1 MGEIR
6 TAETIQEQRRQQCQM
21 STLCVLG
28 SSVLTTLIIMLAFP
42 AKVVVP
48 ASEPAKPAAK
58 PYPAACSAHTN
69 CADQQGDCCP
79 TNAGI
84 LMGCCS
90 QINAE
95 TNLSPFHGMCYAPT
109 PAKNVTTLPT
119 DDYMAKWAQPLWGAG
134 GSNRDDLNAIRQM
147 GFRVLRVYGNDP
159 RLSHVGF
166 LNRCKALG
174 LKVVVAFSDWPYTQD
189 PDGMC
194 ATAPPYSCFAE
205 VRQQFSAMLANG
217 FVWRDMKNGGEAQ
230 YHPAIEAIILINEPE
245 LKITYQGQIAK
256 ESLSKGYYTKVL
268 LSALDGAL
276 SAESDLK
283 LAGPKPPFTVVHSF
297 STCESCISSVAGNKA
312 GEVPV
317 GNHAALGFFYDFV
330 LGALKPELFDY
341 KPQHDLKEALQN
353 RWALGFN
360 TQDTSDVIC
369 SQVLE
374 PLKDTPLSGLP
385 IWAGEYKA
393 WYQSMPESKV
403 KDFKQDFATVTSWLG
418 QSGSCDGKGAP
429 ITGVSLFEFQVSY
442 FKGPGDHQMTFG
454 IYELGSTQL
463 GSTAKAEETKWQD
476 FPVWCRRQRR
486 NNDGDSWAQA
496 AAEAFSWGVEVMGGT
511 VLDDSKCPKDAENA
525 AVAEE
530 LAVQV

>member
-1 MGEIR
+1 
-6 TAETIQEQRRQQCQM
+6 
-21 STLCVLG
+21 
-28 SSVLTTLIIMLAFP
+28 
-42 AKVVVP
+42 
-48 ASEPAKPAAK
+48 
-58 PYPAACSAHTN
+58 
-69 CADQQGDCCP
+69 
-79 TNAGI
+79 
-84 LMGCCS
+84 MGCCS

-174 LKVVVAFSDWPYTQD
+174 LKVVVAFSDWPYTRD

-217 FVWRDMKNGGEAQ
+217 FVWRDMKNGGQAQ

-463 GSTAKAEETKWQD
+463 GSTAKAEETTWQD

-496 AAEAFSWGVEVMGGT
+496 AAEVMGGT